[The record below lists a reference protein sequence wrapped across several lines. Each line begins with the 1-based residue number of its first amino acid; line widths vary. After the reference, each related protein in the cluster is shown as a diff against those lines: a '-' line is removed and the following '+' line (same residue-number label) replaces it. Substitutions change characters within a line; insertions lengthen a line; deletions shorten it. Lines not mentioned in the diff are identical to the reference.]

1 VDITLIHSEVRSLM
15 IIISVCKVIT
25 CGIMGA
31 LLLNKESIII
41 LFNQSDMKY
50 LIEIYL
56 MEIDYSKSLAKA
68 F

>member
-1 VDITLIHSEVRSLM
+1 M

-41 LFNQSDMKY
+41 LFNQRDMKY